1 MNEEKNNIP
10 AEEAAEEVN
19 LSELLQ
25 LRRDK
30 LEELRREGH
39 LSLIHI

>member
-30 LEELRREGH
+30 LEELR
-39 LSLIHI
+39 LCADLF